1 MKWKNSDIIK
11 NPEAFK
17 CLPDFRFVLYRV
29 CCKIYFIAACLKLNN
44 MLASKKTYS
53 AVFSLSTGM
62 KFSKIILSQ

>member
-1 MKWKNSDIIK
+1 M
-11 NPEAFK
+11 